1 MSTEYSTSQ
10 FVIETNESKPE
21 RVAVIAAGRIV
32 VSDGYR
38 VRMASE
44 QEDED
49 VLFRDSLIGKVR
61 KK

>member
-1 MSTEYSTSQ
+1 MSTEYSTCH
-10 FVIETNESKPE
+10 FVIETNENKPE